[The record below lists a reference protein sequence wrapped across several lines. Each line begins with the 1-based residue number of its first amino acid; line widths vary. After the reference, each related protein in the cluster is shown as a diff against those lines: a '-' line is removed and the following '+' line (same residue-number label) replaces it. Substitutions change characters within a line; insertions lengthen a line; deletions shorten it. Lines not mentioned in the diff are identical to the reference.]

1 MERSSAS
8 VWLGKSSGAV
18 PASLSRCRAW
28 GGPILNG
35 FPSAGGRAKV
45 SPEEIFS
52 RFPPLVVDFLVR
64 DGVHRPLRPPPI
76 AEIDLTHRFLP
87 FSPVEAP
94 SGPCASIRGVSRKLT
109 EHQKREA
116 IRRRDR
122 DGEPVREIARS
133 HNVSHSTVS
142 RLAM

>member
-1 MERSSAS
+1 
-8 VWLGKSSGAV
+8 V
-18 PASLSRCRAW
+18 PSRLSPRW
-28 GGPILNG
+28 QGGGSILNG
-35 FPSAGGRAKV
+35 FPSAVGRAKV

-52 RFPPLVVDFLVR
+52 RFPPLVVDLLVR
-64 DGVHRPLRPPPI
+64 DSVHRPLRPPPI

-133 HNVSHSTVS
+133 HNVSHSTIS